1 MDQWQTVVVAA
12 LARRVIPVLLAA
24 GLGYL
29 AALGLVDQTLV
40 ECVDQAAGVLQAA
53 PK

>member
-1 MDQWQTVVVAA
+1 MDKWQLAIVAA
-12 LARRVIPVLLAA
+12 LARRVIPVVLAA

-29 AALGLVDQTLV
+29 AALGLVDHALV
-40 ECVDQAAGVLQAA
+40 ECVDQASDVLQAV

>member
-1 MDQWQTVVVAA
+1 MDQWQTVVVTA
-12 LARRVIPVLLAA
+12 LARRVIPVVLAA

-29 AALGLVDQTLV
+29 AALGLVDHALV
-40 ECVDQAAGVLQAA
+40 ECVEQVSGVLQAA